1 MPIKIEKN
9 HGAIRRTSVGTDYNR
24 VNLLMAVIE
33 KRVGIQM
40 GDYDAYVN
48 VAGGMKI
55 NEPAIDLALIM
66 ALISSYKN
74 RVISPDTIVFGEVGL
89 AGEVRAVSQ
98 AEQRVLEAKKL
109 GFRKC
114 ILPAVSAKS
123 IKKIDGIELIG
134 VNNIREAGEQI

>member
-1 MPIKIEKN
+1 
-9 HGAIRRTSVGTDYNR
+9 
-24 VNLLMAVIE
+24 
-33 KRVGIQM
+33 
-40 GDYDAYVN
+40 
-48 VAGGMKI
+48 MKI

>member
-1 MPIKIEKN
+1 MP
-9 HGAIRRTSVGTDYNR
+9 RRTSVGTDYNR